1 MVVYFSLNHTLGDM
15 GYTSTDPPAGEVMVH
30 EAPRQLVQ
38 YAQAWPY
45 RTGAGLYI
53 IFCRSGEGFALDQA
67 GVNDLM

>member
-1 MVVYFSLNHTLGDM
+1 
-15 GYTSTDPPAGEVMVH
+15 MVH

-38 YAQAWPY
+38 YAQTWPY